1 MDVLVTIHSVFRWVV
16 LAALVGAAIY
26 GVVRAL
32 RRDPWSPGS
41 ARPFAIATVVLDIQ
55 VLIGIVLWI
64 LSQGWE
70 ANPFLAIIHP
80 VVMLLAVG
88 VAHVAVR
95 RSRANGARAA
105 RLLDRRA
112 RVVGDAG
119 AGAGRHT
126 LGVVRRL
133 AMAALILS
141 AVACASEHGPWVDA
155 DGNRV
160 PNGLILEF
168 DGPSSCGWSSVT
180 FIRFFGDAVRPR
192 PGEGTWRTP
201 GPWWERSHLRRG
213 DRAAGGSGAHR
224 HHTR

>member
-16 LAALVGAAIY
+16 LAALAGAAIY

-95 RSRANGARAA
+95 RSRANGAAPPAYWIGGLGLLGTLALVLAA
-105 RLLDRRA
+105 
-112 RVVGDAG
+112 
-119 AGAGRHT
+119 
-126 LGVVRRL
+126 
-133 AMAALILS
+133 IPW
-141 AVACASEHGPWVDA
+141 AS
-155 DGNRV
+155 
-160 PNGLILEF
+160 
-168 DGPSSCGWSSVT
+168 
-180 FIRFFGDAVRPR
+180 
-192 PGEGTWRTP
+192 
-201 GPWWERSHLRRG
+201 
-213 DRAAGGSGAHR
+213 
-224 HHTR
+224 